1 MKKLL
6 AIDGNSILNR
16 AYYGIRMLTNR
27 QGLCTNALFGMV
39 NIIQKQLD
47 AVDPDY
53 AAIAFDLHAPTFRH
67 KMYDEYKAGR
77 KPMPEE
83 LRMQMPYA
91 KKVAKAMGLKVLE
104 LEGYEADDI
113 LGTLAQMADESEDT
127 EAYILTGD
135 RDSLQLIDD
144 RVRVLLAGN
153 QDTVTYDADAFLAKY
168 GVRPDQYVD
177 VKALMGD
184 SSDHIPGV
192 PGIGEKTGFSLVA
205 RFGSLDAVYENIDSA
220 DITKGVRTKLEN
232 GRDSAMLSRD
242 LARICRQV
250 PLTLTLADIAYSGMD
265 RPAARD
271 LFTELEFSGFIKR
284 YELDRPDEITDTGMD
299 ETKLPVSLPQVSALL
314 AELPEAD
321 LWALDI
327 SDTGL
332 LLCDGKQIYAC
343 EDTTEALQAFLK
355 KQGIR
360 FLCYDCK
367 TIYKRLATRGISF
380 RNCFFDVMLGAYAVD
395 ASAKFEISN
404 LVLGYLGQVYQETVP
419 TVRYVYDLYAPIREK
434 LLETEQMSVLTDIE
448 MPLAAVLAD
457 MEMLG
462 FKIDAEG
469 IRHYGDQLDVLA
481 AELESRIY
489 FAAGGEFNIKSTKQ
503 LAEVLFEKL
512 GLPASKKTK
521 SGYSTNAEVLEH
533 LRPYHPIIDDILD
546 YRQVTKLKSTYVD
559 GLLKVAC
566 EDGRIHT
573 EFRQTGTATGRL
585 SSAEPNL
592 QNIPIRTELGRKL
605 RRFFIPKS
613 EEYMLIDADY
623 SQIELRLLAHI
634 SDDET
639 MRHAFVSGADIHTS
653 TAATVFGCAPDAV
666 TLEMRKKAK
675 AVNFGILY
683 GMGDFSLSQDLHIS
697 RAEAKEYIANYLH
710 SYPNVDR
717 YLKDIVAK
725 GYEQGFVTTLFGR
738 RRYIPELAAS
748 NKMMKA
754 AGERIAMNSPIQ
766 GTAADIIKLAMIHVH
781 RKLAES
787 ALDAKLILQV
797 HDELLIEVRRD
808 QAEQALALL
817 REEMEHAVA
826 LSVPLDVGTAM
837 GENWFDAK

>member
-1 MKKLL
+1 MKNLL

-16 AYYGIRMLTNR
+16 AFYGIRMLTNR

-47 AVDPDY
+47 ALSPSY

-91 KKVAKAMGLKVLE
+91 KRLAEAMGLKVLE

-113 LGTLAQMADESEDT
+113 LGTLADMAGKSEDAQ
-127 EAYILTGD
+127 AYILTGD
-135 RDSLQLIDD
+135 RDSLQLIGD
-144 RVRVLLAGN
+144 RVKVLLAGN
-153 QDTVTYDADAFLAKY
+153 QDTLTFDASAFLEKY

-192 PGIGEKTGFSLVA
+192 PGIGEKTGFSLIA
-205 RFGSLDAVYENIDSA
+205 RFGSLDAVYENLDSK
-220 DITKGVRTKLEN
+220 DITKGVRAKLEN
-232 GRDSAMLSRD
+232 GRESAMLSRE

-250 PLTLTLADIAYSGMD
+250 PLEKTLDDMAYFGMD
-265 RPAARD
+265 RRLARE
-271 LFTELEFSGFIKR
+271 LFTELEFSGFLKR
-284 YELDRPDEITDTGMD
+284 YELDREEDTAAESMTEEGRTPLATV
-299 ETKLPVSLPQVSALL
+299 ETSV
-314 AELPEAD
+314 AELPVRD
-321 LWALDI
+321 TWALDATE
-327 SDTGL
+327 DAL
-332 LLCDGKQIYAC
+332 LLCDGKQNYRCA
-343 EDTTEALQAFLK
+343 DGTDALQAFLNRAE
-355 KQGIR
+355 IN

-367 TIYKRLATRGISF
+367 TLYKHLAARGISF
-380 RNCFFDVMLGAYAVD
+380 SRAQFDVMLGAYAVD
-395 ASAKFEISN
+395 ASSKFDLPA
-404 LVLGYLGQVYQETVP
+404 LVLGYLGEVYQENIP
-419 TVRYVYDLYAPIREK
+419 SAQYVYALYAPICDK
-434 LLETEQMSVLTDIE
+434 LNETSQMRLLQEIE

-457 MEMLG
+457 MEMVG
-462 FKIDAEG
+462 FRIDCDG
-469 IRHYGDQLDVLA
+469 IRQYGEQLDVLA

-489 FAAGGEFNIKSTKQ
+489 FAAGGTFNIKSPKQ

-521 SGYSTNAEVLEH
+521 SGYSTNAEVLER
-533 LRPYHPIIDDILD
+533 LRPHHPIIDDILD

-559 GLLKVAC
+559 GLLKVAG

-592 QNIPIRTELGRKL
+592 QNIPIRTEMGREL
-605 RRFFIPKS
+605 RRFFVPQN

-634 SDDET
+634 SDDEA

-653 TAATVFGCAPDAV
+653 TAATVFGVAPDDV
-666 TLEMRKKAK
+666 TLEMRKRAK

-697 RAEAKEYIANYLH
+697 RAEAKEYIENYLH

-717 YLKDIVAK
+717 YLKDVVRQAH
-725 GYEQGFVTTLFGR
+725 EQGYVTTLFGR
-738 RRYIPELAAS
+738 RRYIPELSAS
-748 NKMMKA
+748 NKMLKS

-766 GTAADIIKLAMIHVH
+766 GTAADIIKLAMIHVYQ
-781 RKLAES
+781 KLRAS
-787 ALDAKLILQV
+787 TLDARLILQV

-808 QAEQALALL
+808 QAEQALTLL

-837 GENWFDAK
+837 GDNWFDAK

>member
-1 MKKLL
+1 MKNLL

-16 AYYGIRMLTNR
+16 AFYGIRMLTNR

-39 NIIQKQLD
+39 NIIQKQID
-47 AVDPDY
+47 ALSPAY
-53 AAIAFDLHAPTFRH
+53 AAIAFDLHAPTFRY
-67 KMYDEYKAGR
+67 KMYGEYKAGR

-91 KKVAKAMGLKVLE
+91 KRLAEAMGLTVLE
-104 LEGYEADDI
+104 MEGYEADDI
-113 LGTLAQMADESEDT
+113 LGTLAELADAEEDVH
-127 EAYILTGD
+127 AYILTGD

-144 RVRVLLAGN
+144 HVSVLLAGN
-153 QDTVTYDADAFLAKY
+153 QDTVTYDAAAFLDKY
-168 GVRPDQYVD
+168 AVRPDQYVD

-184 SSDHIPGV
+184 SSDNIPGV
-192 PGIGEKTGFSLVA
+192 PGIGEKSAFPLIA
-205 RFGSLDAVYENIDSA
+205 QFGSLDAVYENLDSP
-220 DITKGVRTKLEN
+220 DIKRGMRVKLEN
-232 GRDSAMLSRD
+232 GRESAMLSRE
-242 LARICRQV
+242 LARICRRV
-250 PLTLTLADIAYSGMD
+250 PLEKKLVDIAYDGLD
-265 RPAARD
+265 RRRARA
-271 LFTELEFSGFIKR
+271 LFTELEFSGFLKR
-284 YELDRPDEITDTGMD
+284 YELDREDEEKTGSSSEKERLPF
-299 ETKLPVSLPQVSALL
+299 ETIAASAADLPIR
-314 AELPEAD
+314 D
-321 LWALDI
+321 LWAIDVVDNGI
-327 SDTGL
+327 
-332 LLCDGKQIYAC
+332 LLCDGDRNYLC
-343 EDTTEALQAFLK
+343 CDTSEALQAFFDRE
-355 KQGIR
+355 GNN

-367 TIYKRLATRGISF
+367 TLYKRLEARGITF
-380 RNCFFDVMLGAYAVD
+380 RNAHFDVMLGAYAVD
-395 ASAKFEISN
+395 AASKFELSA
-404 LVLGYLGQVYQETVP
+404 LVLGYLGEVYQETVP
-419 TVRYVYDLYAPIREK
+419 NVQYVYQLYAPICAKLEETDQMRLLRE
-434 LLETEQMSVLTDIE
+434 IE

-462 FKIDAEG
+462 FKVDCEG
-469 IRHYGDQLDVLA
+469 IGHYGEQLDVLA
-481 AELESRIY
+481 SELESRIY

-521 SGYSTNAEVLEH
+521 SGYSTNAEVLER
-533 LRPYHPIIDDILD
+533 LRSYHPIIDDILD

-559 GLLKVAC
+559 GLLKVAG

-592 QNIPIRTELGRKL
+592 QNIPIRTEMGREL

-634 SDDET
+634 SDDEA

-653 TAATVFGCAPDAV
+653 TAATVFGVAPDSV
-666 TLEMRKKAK
+666 SIEMRKRAK
-675 AVNFGILY
+675 AINFGILY

-697 RAEAKEYIANYLH
+697 RAEAKEYISNYLH

-717 YLKDIVAK
+717 YLKDIVRQA
-725 GYEQGFVTTLFGR
+725 YEQGYVTTLFGR
-738 RRYIPELAAS
+738 RRYIPELASS

-781 RKLAES
+781 RKLRES
-787 ALDAKLILQV
+787 SLDARLILQV

-817 REEMEHAVA
+817 REEMEHAVS

-837 GENWFDAK
+837 GDNWFDAK

>member
-1 MKKLL
+1 MKNLL

-16 AYYGIRMLTNR
+16 AFYGIRLLTNR
-27 QGLCTNALFGMV
+27 EGLCTNALFGMV

-47 AVDPDY
+47 AISPTY

-91 KKVAKAMGLKVLE
+91 KKLAQAMGLTVLE

-113 LGTLAQMADESEDT
+113 LGTLAEMAGDSEET
-127 EAYILTGD
+127 RAYILTGD
-135 RDSLQLIDD
+135 RDSLQLIND
-144 RVRVLLAGN
+144 RAHVLLARN
-153 QDTVTYDADAFLAKY
+153 QDTVTYDAAAFLEKY

-192 PGIGEKTGFSLVA
+192 PGIGEKTGFSLIA
-205 RFGSLDAVYENIDSA
+205 RFGSLDAVYENIDSP
-220 DITKGVRTKLEN
+220 DITRGVRTKLEN
-232 GRDSAMLSRD
+232 GRESAMLSRD
-242 LARICRQV
+242 LARICRTV
-250 PLTLTLADIAYSGMD
+250 PLGISLADISYHGME
-265 RPAARD
+265 RAKARA
-271 LFTELEFSGFIKR
+271 LFTELEFSGFLKR
-284 YELDRPDEITDTGMD
+284 YELDREEAAEER
-299 ETKLPVSLPQVSALL
+299 ETSESGRNPLELRHVTV
-314 AELPEAD
+314 AELPMVSRWAID
-321 LWALDI
+321 LNDN
-327 SDTGL
+327 GL
-332 LLCDGKQIYAC
+332 FLCDGQALYAC
-343 EDTTEALQAFLK
+343 EDCIAALQAYLNREDI
-355 KQGIR
+355 Q

-367 TIYKRLATRGISF
+367 TLYKRCAARGIMF
-380 RNCFFDVMLGAYAVD
+380 RNCSFDVMLGAYAVD
-395 ASAKFEISN
+395 ASSKFDLPA
-404 LVLGYLGQVYQETVP
+404 LVLGFMGEVYQETIPAVQ
-419 TVRYVYDLYAPIREK
+419 YIWSLYEPICAKLNETDQMK
-434 LLETEQMSVLTDIE
+434 LLREIE

-457 MEMLG
+457 MEMIG
-462 FKIDAEG
+462 FKIDSEG
-469 IRHYGDQLDVLA
+469 IRQYGKHLDALA
-481 AELESRIY
+481 EELESRIY
-489 FAAGGEFNIKSTKQ
+489 FAAGGEFNIRSTKQ

-512 GLPASKKTK
+512 GLPTFKKTK
-521 SGYSTNAEVLEH
+521 SGYSTNAEVLER
-533 LRPYHPIIDDILD
+533 LRPYHTIIDDILD

-559 GLLKVAC
+559 GLLKVADD
-566 EDGRIHT
+566 DGRVHT

-592 QNIPIRTELGRKL
+592 QNIPIRTEMGREL
-605 RRFFIPKS
+605 RRFFVPEN

-634 SDDET
+634 SDDEA

-653 TAATVFGCAPDAV
+653 TAATVFGVAPDDV
-666 TLEMRKKAK
+666 SIELRKRAK
-675 AVNFGILY
+675 AINFGILY

-697 RAEAKEYIANYLH
+697 RAEAKEYISNYLQ

-717 YLKDIVAK
+717 YLKDVIRQAHEE
-725 GYEQGFVTTLFGR
+725 GYVTTLFGR
-738 RRYIPELAAS
+738 RRYIPELASS
-748 NKMMKA
+748 NKMQQA

-781 RKLAES
+781 RKLSES
-787 ALDAKLILQV
+787 NLDARLILQV

-808 QAEQALALL
+808 QAEEALALL

-837 GENWFDAK
+837 GDDWFHAK

>member
-1 MKKLL
+1 MKNLL

-16 AYYGIRMLTNR
+16 AFYGIRMLTNR

-47 AVDPDY
+47 ALSPAY

-67 KMYDEYKAGR
+67 KMYGEYKAGR

-91 KKVAKAMGLKVLE
+91 KRLAEAMGLTVLE

-113 LGTLAQMADESEDT
+113 LGTLAELADAEDDIH
-127 EAYILTGD
+127 AYVLTGD

-144 RVRVLLAGN
+144 HVSVLLAGN
-153 QDTVTYDADAFLAKY
+153 NDTVTYDAAAFFEKY
-168 GVRPDQYVD
+168 TVRPDQYVD

-184 SSDHIPGV
+184 SSDNIPGV
-192 PGIGEKTGFSLVA
+192 PGIGEKSAFPLIA
-205 RFGSLDAVYENIDSA
+205 QFGSLDAVYENIDSP
-220 DITKGVRTKLEN
+220 DIKKGVRTKLEN
-232 GRDSAMLSRD
+232 GKENAMLSRE
-242 LARICRQV
+242 LARICRHV
-250 PLTLTLADIAYSGMD
+250 PLEKTLADIAYDGMD
-265 RPAARD
+265 RRQARA
-271 LFTELEFSGFIKR
+271 LFTELEFSGFLKR
-284 YELDRPDEITDTGMD
+284 YDLEREDEESADAPAED
-299 ETKLPVSLPQVSALL
+299 VRLPFVTSSVLA
-314 AELPEAD
+314 AELPSCD
-321 LWALDI
+321 LWAIDVT
-327 SDTGL
+327 DHGV
-332 LLCDGKQIYAC
+332 LLCDGKQNYLC
-343 EDTTEALQAFLK
+343 CDTTEALQAFFD
-355 KQGIR
+355 R
-360 FLCYDCK
+360 SENNFLCYDCK
-367 TIYKRLATRGISF
+367 TLYERLEARGITF
-380 RNCFFDVMLGAYAVD
+380 RDARFDVMLGAYAVD
-395 ASAKFEISN
+395 AASKFELPA
-404 LVLGYLGQVYQETVP
+404 LVLGYLGEVCQDNIPAVQ
-419 TVRYVYDLYAPIREK
+419 YVYSLYVPICAKLEETDQMRLLRE
-434 LLETEQMSVLTDIE
+434 IE

-457 MEMLG
+457 MEMIG
-462 FKIDAEG
+462 FKIDCEG
-469 IRHYGDQLDVLA
+469 IRRYGEQLDLLT

-521 SGYSTNAEVLEH
+521 SGYSTNAEVLER
-533 LRPYHPIIDDILD
+533 LRPHHPIIDDILD

-559 GLLKVAC
+559 GLLKVAG

-592 QNIPIRTELGRKL
+592 QNIPIRTEMGREL
-605 RRFFIPKS
+605 RRFFIPKN

-634 SDDET
+634 SDDEA

-653 TAATVFGCAPDAV
+653 TAATVFGVAPDDV
-666 TLEMRKKAK
+666 SIEMRKRAK

-697 RAEAKEYIANYLH
+697 RAEAKEYISNYLH

-717 YLKDIVAK
+717 YLKDIVKQA
-725 GYEQGFVTTLFGR
+725 YEQGYVTTLCGR

-781 RKLAES
+781 RKLKES
-787 ALDAKLILQV
+787 TLDARLILQV

-808 QAEQALALL
+808 QAEQALSLL
-817 REEMEHAVA
+817 REEMEHAVS

-837 GENWFDAK
+837 GDNWFDAK

>member
-1 MKKLL
+1 MKHLL

-16 AYYGIRMLTNR
+16 AFYGIRMLTNR

-47 AVDPDY
+47 ALSPDY

-91 KKVAKAMGLKVLE
+91 KKLAAAMGLTVLE

-113 LGTLAQMADESEDT
+113 LGTLADMADHSEDVK
-127 EAYILTGD
+127 AYILTGD
-135 RDSLQLIDD
+135 RDSLQLIDEH
-144 RVRVLLAGN
+144 VHVLLAGN
-153 QDTVTYDADAFLAKY
+153 SDAVDFDAEAFLNKY

-192 PGIGEKTGFSLVA
+192 PGIGEKTGFSLIA
-205 RFGSLDAVYENIDSA
+205 RFGTLDHVYENIDSP
-220 DITKGVRTKLEN
+220 DITKAVRNKLEK
-232 GRDSAMLSRD
+232 GHDSAMLSRD
-242 LARICRQV
+242 LARICREV
-250 PLTLTLADIAYSGMD
+250 PLGITLSDVSYHGFN
-265 RPAARD
+265 RPQARA
-271 LFTELEFSGFIKR
+271 LFTELEFSGFLKR
-284 YELDRPDEITDTGMD
+284 YDLEHPDETEAEQTNEQTLRVVIDM
-299 ETKLPVSLPQVSALL
+299 VSADI
-314 AELPEAD
+314 AALPKREV
-321 LWALDI
+321 WALAL
-327 SDTGL
+327 SEEGL
-332 LLCDGKQIYAC
+332 LLCDGEQIYDVR
-343 EDTTEALQAFLK
+343 DTQEALQTFLRDDTSE
-355 KQGIR
+355 I
-360 FLCYDCK
+360 LCYDCK
-367 TIYKRLATRGISF
+367 SLYQSLEARGLHF
-380 RNCFFDVMLGAYAVD
+380 RRCGFDVMLGAYAVD
-395 ASAKFEISN
+395 ASSKFDLPS
-404 LVLGYLGQVYQETVP
+404 LVLGYLGEVYQETIP
-419 TVRYVYDLYAPIREK
+419 TVQYVFALHAPIRTK
-434 LLETEQMSVLTDIE
+434 LEESDQMRVLREIE
-448 MPLAAVLAD
+448 MPLAEVLAD
-457 MEMLG
+457 MEMIG
-462 FKIDAEG
+462 FMIDRDG
-469 IRHYGDQLDVLA
+469 IRQYGEQLDRMA
-481 AELESRIY
+481 ADLEARIY

-521 SGYSTNAEVLEH
+521 SGYSTNAEVLEK

-559 GLLKVAC
+559 GLLKVAGD
-566 EDGRIHT
+566 DGRIHT

-592 QNIPIRTELGRKL
+592 QNIPIRTEMGREL
-605 RRFFIPKS
+605 RRFFIPKN

-634 SDDET
+634 SDDEA

-653 TAATVFGCAPDAV
+653 TAATVFGVAPDSV
-666 TLEMRKKAK
+666 TLEMRKRAK
-675 AVNFGILY
+675 AINFGILY

-697 RAEAKEYIANYLH
+697 RAEAKEYITNYLH

-717 YLKDIVAK
+717 YLKDIVKQAR
-725 GYEQGFVTTLFGR
+725 EQGFVTTLFGR

-748 NKMMKA
+748 NKMVQS

-766 GTAADIIKLAMIHVH
+766 GTAADIIKLAMIHVY
-781 RKLAES
+781 RKLKHS
-787 ALDAKLILQV
+787 TLDARLILQV

-808 QAEQALALL
+808 QAEEALALL
-817 REEMEHAVA
+817 REEMEHAVS

-837 GENWFDAK
+837 GDNWFDAK

>member
-1 MKKLL
+1 MKTLL

-16 AYYGIRMLTNR
+16 AFYGIRMLTNH

-47 AVDPDY
+47 ALHPDY

-91 KKVAKAMGLKVLE
+91 KRLAQAMGLTVLE

-113 LGTLAQMADESEDT
+113 LGTLVNMADRTVDT
-127 EAYILTGD
+127 QAYILTGD

-153 QDTVTYDADAFLAKY
+153 ADTVTYDRQAFFGKY
-168 GVRPDQYVD
+168 GVDPSQYVD

-192 PGIGEKTGFSLVA
+192 PGIGEKTGFSLIA
-205 RFGSLDAVYENIDSA
+205 RFGSLDGVYQNIDDSS
-220 DITKGVRTKLEN
+220 ITKGVRTKLEN
-232 GRDSAMLSRD
+232 GKDSAILSRA
-242 LARICRQV
+242 LAQICREV
-250 PLTLTLADIAYSGMD
+250 PLTQTLEDIAYRGLIRSD
-265 RPAARD
+265 ARA
-271 LFTELEFSGFIKR
+271 LFTELEFSGFLKR
-284 YELDRPDEITDTGMD
+284 YELDREDE
-299 ETKLPVSLPQVSALL
+299 ESPEPSHEREPLPFVSCSV
-314 AELPEAD
+314 AELPARTI
-321 LWALDI
+321 WALDLAT
-327 SDTGL
+327 DGEVL
-332 LLCDGKQIYAC
+332 LLCDGEQIYTC
-343 EDTTEALQAFLK
+343 QDTAEALQCFLNDSS
-355 KQGIR
+355 IN

-367 TIYKRLATRGISF
+367 SLYERLTGRGIAF
-380 RNCFFDVMLGAYAVD
+380 RNCAFDAMLAAYAID
-395 ASAKFEISN
+395 AGGKFELSS
-404 LVLGYLGQVYQETVP
+404 LVLGFLGEVYRETIP
-419 TVRYVYDLYAPIREK
+419 TIQYVFALHAPLTAK
-434 LLETEQMSVLTDIE
+434 LEETDQMRLLRDIE

-457 MEMLG
+457 MELIG
-462 FKIDAEG
+462 FKIDCDG
-469 IRHYGDQLDVLA
+469 IRNYGEQLDTLA
-481 AELESRIY
+481 SELESRIY

-512 GLPASKKTK
+512 GLPAGKKTK
-521 SGYSTNAEVLEH
+521 SGYSTNAEVLER

-559 GLLKVAC
+559 GLLKVAGD
-566 EDGRIHT
+566 DGRIHT

-592 QNIPIRTELGRKL
+592 QNIPIRTEMGREL
-605 RRFFIPKS
+605 RRFFIPKNDD
-613 EEYMLIDADY
+613 YVLIDADY

-634 SDDET
+634 SNDEN
-639 MRHAFVSGADIHTS
+639 MRHAFISGADIHTS
-653 TAATVFGCAPDAV
+653 TSATVFGVAPEDV

-675 AVNFGILY
+675 AINFGILY

-697 RAEAKEYIANYLH
+697 RKEAKEYIDHYLH
-710 SYPNVDR
+710 SYPNVDQ
-717 YLKDIVAK
+717 YLKDIVKQAH
-725 GYEQGFVTTLFGR
+725 EQGFVTTLFGR
-738 RRYIPELAAS
+738 RRYIPEVAAS
-748 NKMMKA
+748 NKMVQA

-781 RKLAES
+781 RKLTES
-787 ALDAKLILQV
+787 TLDARLILQV

-808 QAEQALALL
+808 QAEQALTLL
-817 REEMEHAVA
+817 REEMEHAVE
-826 LSVPLDVGTAM
+826 LSVPLNVGTAI
-837 GENWFDAK
+837 GDNWFDAK

>member
-1 MKKLL
+1 MKHLL

-16 AYYGIRMLTNR
+16 AFYGIRMLTNR

-47 AVDPDY
+47 ALTPDY

-77 KPMPEE
+77 KPMPDE

-91 KKVAKAMGLKVLE
+91 KRLAQAMGLTVLE

-113 LGTLAQMADESEDT
+113 LGTLADMADHSEDVM
-127 EAYILTGD
+127 AYILTGD

-144 RVRVLLAGN
+144 HVHVLLAGN
-153 QDTVTYDADAFLAKY
+153 SDTVDFDAEAFLNKY

-192 PGIGEKTGFSLVA
+192 PGIGEKTGFSLIA
-205 RFGSLDAVYENIDSA
+205 RFGTLDNVYENIEST
-220 DITKGVRTKLEN
+220 DITKAVRNKLEK

-242 LARICRQV
+242 LARICRRV
-250 PLTLTLADIAYSGMD
+250 PLGITLSDVAYHGLD
-265 RPAARD
+265 RPQARS
-271 LFTELEFSGFIKR
+271 LFTELEFSGFLKR
-284 YELDRPDEITDTGMD
+284 YDLERPDPEETPENENAARASLKIT
-299 ETKLPVSLPQVSALL
+299 EVNVSALP
-314 AELPEAD
+314 ARNI
-321 LWALDI
+321 WAL
-327 SDTGL
+327 SLSEHGL
-332 LLCDGKQIYAC
+332 LLCDGEQIYDC
-343 EDTTEALQAFLK
+343 RDTQEALQAFLRDSVAE
-355 KQGIR
+355 I
-360 FLCYDCK
+360 LCYDYK
-367 TIYKRLATRGISF
+367 TLYKQLSARGLHFS
-380 RNCFFDVMLGAYAVD
+380 RCDFDVMLGAYAVD
-395 ASAKFEISN
+395 ASAKFDLPS
-404 LVLGYLGQVYQETVP
+404 LVLGYLGEVYQENIPAVQ
-419 TVRYVYDLYAPIREK
+419 YVFALRNPIGVK
-434 LLETEQMSVLTDIE
+434 LEESDQMRVLCEIE
-448 MPLAAVLAD
+448 MPLAEVLAD
-457 MEMLG
+457 MEMIG
-462 FKIDAEG
+462 FKIDREG
-469 IRHYGDQLDVLA
+469 IRQYGEQLDA
-481 AELESRIY
+481 MTADLESRIY

-521 SGYSTNAEVLEH
+521 SGYSTNAEVLEK
-533 LRPYHPIIDDILD
+533 LRPYHSIIDDILD

-559 GLLKVAC
+559 GLLKVAG

-592 QNIPIRTELGRKL
+592 QNIPIRTEMGREL
-605 RRFFIPKS
+605 RRFFIPKN

-623 SQIELRLLAHI
+623 SQIELRLLAHV

-653 TAATVFGCAPDAV
+653 TAATVFGVSPDSV
-666 TLEMRKKAK
+666 TLEMRKRAK

-697 RAEAKEYIANYLH
+697 RAEAREYISNYLH

-717 YLKDIVAK
+717 YLKDVVKQAR
-725 GYEQGFVTTLFGR
+725 EQGYVTTLFGR

-748 NKMMKA
+748 NKMVQS

-766 GTAADIIKLAMIHVH
+766 GTAADIIKLAMIHVY
-781 RKLAES
+781 RKLKES
-787 ALDAKLILQV
+787 ALDARLILQV

-808 QAEQALALL
+808 QAEEALTLL
-817 REEMEHAVA
+817 REEMEHAVS

-837 GENWFDAK
+837 GDNWFDAK

>member
-1 MKKLL
+1 MKNLL

-16 AYYGIRMLTNR
+16 AFYGIRMLTNR

-47 AVDPDY
+47 ALSPSY

-91 KKVAKAMGLKVLE
+91 KRLAEAMGLKVLE

-113 LGTLAQMADESEDT
+113 LGTLADMAGNSEDAQ
-127 EAYILTGD
+127 AYILTGD
-135 RDSLQLIDD
+135 RDSLQLIGD
-144 RVRVLLAGN
+144 RVKVLLAGN
-153 QDTVTYDADAFLAKY
+153 QDTLTFDASAFLEKY

-192 PGIGEKTGFSLVA
+192 PGIGEKTGFSLIA
-205 RFGSLDAVYENIDSA
+205 RFGSLDAVYENLDSK
-220 DITKGVRTKLEN
+220 DITKGVRAKLEN
-232 GRDSAMLSRD
+232 GRESAMLSRE

-250 PLTLTLADIAYSGMD
+250 PLEKTLDDMAYFGMD
-265 RPAARD
+265 RRLARE
-271 LFTELEFSGFIKR
+271 LFTELEFSGFLKR
-284 YELDRPDEITDTGMD
+284 YELDREEDTAAESMTEEGRTPLATV
-299 ETKLPVSLPQVSALL
+299 ETSV
-314 AELPEAD
+314 AELPVRD
-321 LWALDI
+321 TWALDATE
-327 SDTGL
+327 DAL
-332 LLCDGKQIYAC
+332 LLCDGKQNYRCA
-343 EDTTEALQAFLK
+343 DGTDALQAFLNRAE
-355 KQGIR
+355 IN

-367 TIYKRLATRGISF
+367 TLYKHLAARGISF
-380 RNCFFDVMLGAYAVD
+380 SRAQFDVMLGAYAVD
-395 ASAKFEISN
+395 ASSKFDLPA
-404 LVLGYLGQVYQETVP
+404 LVLGYLGEVYQENIP
-419 TVRYVYDLYAPIREK
+419 SAQYVYALYAPICDK
-434 LLETEQMSVLTDIE
+434 LNETSQMRLLQEIE

-457 MEMLG
+457 MEMVG
-462 FKIDAEG
+462 FRIDCDG
-469 IRHYGDQLDVLA
+469 IRQYGEQLDVLA

-489 FAAGGEFNIKSTKQ
+489 FAAGGTFNIKSPKQ

-521 SGYSTNAEVLEH
+521 SGYSTNAEVLER
-533 LRPYHPIIDDILD
+533 LRPHHPIIDDILD

-559 GLLKVAC
+559 GLLKVAG

-592 QNIPIRTELGRKL
+592 QNIPIRTEMGREL
-605 RRFFIPKS
+605 RRFFVPQN

-634 SDDET
+634 SDDEA

-653 TAATVFGCAPDAV
+653 TAATVFGVAPDDV
-666 TLEMRKKAK
+666 TLEMRKRAK

-697 RAEAKEYIANYLH
+697 RAEAKEYIENYLH

-717 YLKDIVAK
+717 YLKDVVRQAH
-725 GYEQGFVTTLFGR
+725 EQGYVTTLFGR
-738 RRYIPELAAS
+738 RRYIPELSAS
-748 NKMMKA
+748 NKMLKS

-766 GTAADIIKLAMIHVH
+766 GTAADIIKLAMIHVYQ
-781 RKLAES
+781 KLRAS
-787 ALDAKLILQV
+787 TLDARLILQV

-808 QAEQALALL
+808 QAEQALTLL

-837 GENWFDAK
+837 GDNWFDAK